1 MIVSLHATWRR
12 VIRLASA
19 LVLAAANATGAERAI
34 SPGSEAERW
43 AAVGILQVAGGGFC
57 SAALLDQRTV
67 LTAAHCVYPEGRR
80 RVFDPANITFFA
92 GWRDGLTA
100 AQRQAIR
107 VTAHRSYDAAR
118 AYDNRNIASDLAI
131 VELSDPID
139 AGAAQAFGHMDKV
152 RVGED
157 VVIVSFS
164 GRRSDI
170 ATLADGCEVQSRDG
184 DILIL
189 SCGSS
194 PGMSGAPVF
203 AFVNGKPRIIAL
215 ISGSRIDPYS
225 GKSNAI
231 ALAVERPLR
240 RVQIDAKATRTTM
253 RDAMPGWSGRNLG
266 AQPSLPPAVAKKVR
280 AGSGGGLS
288 ALTGSG
294 GARTIVRPPSN

>member
-1 MIVSLHATWRR
+1 MIFPLLTMRRWVSGLAT
-12 VIRLASA
+12 A
-19 LVLAAANATGAERAI
+19 LVLGTAPLHAAERAI
-34 SPGSEAERW
+34 SPGAEAERW
-43 AAVGILQVAGGGFC
+43 AAVGILQVSGNGFC

-67 LTAAHCVYPEGRR
+67 LTAAHCVYPDGGR
-80 RVFDPANITFFA
+80 RVFDPSEITFHA

-100 AQRQAIR
+100 AQRQAVR
-107 VTAHRSYDAAR
+107 VIAHRSYDPRR
-118 AYDNRNIASDLAI
+118 AYDTENIAADLAI
-131 VELSDPID
+131 VELEDPID

-157 VVIVSFS
+157 VAIVSFS

-170 ATLADGCEVQSRDG
+170 ATLADGCEVQSREG

-203 AFVNGKPRIIAL
+203 GFVNGKPRIIAL

-231 ALAVERPLR
+231 ALAVGRPLG
-240 RVQIDAKATRTTM
+240 RVKIDAKTTRNTT
-253 RDAMPGWSGRNLG
+253 RDALPRWSARNLG
-266 AQPSLPPAVAKKVR
+266 AQPSLPPATGKTIR
-280 AGSGGGLS
+280 AGSGSGLS

-294 GARTIVRPPSN
+294 SARTIVRPPSN